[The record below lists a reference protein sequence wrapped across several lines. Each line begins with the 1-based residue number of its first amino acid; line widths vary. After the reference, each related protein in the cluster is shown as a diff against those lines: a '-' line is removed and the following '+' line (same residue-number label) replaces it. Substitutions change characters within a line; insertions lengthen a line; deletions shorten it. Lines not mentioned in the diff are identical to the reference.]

1 MLKKKKKNEKARSSS
16 LYQQKNEIKPSKSDE
31 IVRVICIWRERKRQ
45 ERRGGR
51 GRRREKREGEKLDKK
66 KIKKKSIVNF
76 LLLFLLLLLLLL
88 LLFLF
93 LLEYNCF
100 LNDARYNFATHCGES
115 YQSINKKEIII
126 IMRIT
131 KKTLKVQFDKLV
143 KPRLD
148 VA

>member
-1 MLKKKKKNEKARSSS
+1 MTKKKNK
-16 LYQQKNEIKPSKSDE
+16 KNKNIK
-31 IVRVICIWRERKRQ
+31 
-45 ERRGGR
+45 
-51 GRRREKREGEKLDKK
+51 
-66 KIKKKSIVNF
+66 KKKSIVNF
-76 LLLFLLLLLLLL
+76 LLLFLLLLL

-131 KKTLKVQFDKLV
+131 KKKL
-143 KPRLD
+143 
-148 VA
+148 